1 MLEPYSLYIHKY
13 KFIFLY
19 HPTTYR
25 PYIWLGYQKWGRDAP
40 WFRKY
45 RNSAMFPRAKS
56 KIQNGTTYTYYQL
69 VEAQPRKRDVWL
81 EEFQAG
87 EWKEILRPGSPIQP
101 P

>member
-1 MLEPYSLYIHKY
+1 
-13 KFIFLY
+13 
-19 HPTTYR
+19 
-25 PYIWLGYQKWGRDAP
+25 
-40 WFRKY
+40 
-45 RNSAMFPRAKS
+45 MFPRAKS